1 MVLGN
6 RCFLNLSVATLL
18 KGHVEIAIR
27 SLDPLK
33 PVKSP
38 GEVIGMNWPPMTGRE
53 PLTGVS
59 GFGASQGRRI
69 LKQAGS

>member
-1 MVLGN
+1 
-6 RCFLNLSVATLL
+6 LL

-27 SLDPLK
+27 CLGSLK

-38 GEVIGMNWPPMTGRE
+38 GEVIGMNWAVMTGRE
-53 PLTGVS
+53 PLTRVS
-59 GFGASQGRRI
+59 DFGASQGRRI

>member
-1 MVLGN
+1 MGN
-6 RCFLNLSVATLL
+6 RCFLNLSVAILL
-18 KGHVEIAIR
+18 KGHVEIAIS

-33 PVKSP
+33 LVKSL
-38 GEVIGMNWPPMTGRE
+38 GEVIGMNWPPMAGRE

-59 GFGASQGRRI
+59 DFGASQGQRV